1 MLKVDSKF
9 KIGDDV
15 YVLKHLKTR
24 VGRRLIPEQIKI
36 VRTPHSVTNE
46 EIETLMNFFDLIAI
60 KKFQ

>member
-24 VGRRLIPEQIKI
+24 VGRSIKPEQIKI